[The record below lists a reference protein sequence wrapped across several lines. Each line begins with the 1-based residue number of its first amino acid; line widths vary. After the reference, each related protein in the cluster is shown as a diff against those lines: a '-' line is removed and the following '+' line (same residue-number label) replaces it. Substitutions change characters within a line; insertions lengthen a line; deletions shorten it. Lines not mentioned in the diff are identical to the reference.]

1 MATRPKMRKLVEKQI
16 AKAIEGDV
24 PAIKEILDR
33 VDGRVP
39 HAIAGDDDEGPINLV
54 VTWKCNSRPSTAV
67 LQLAMATN
75 VAVSFSVRVTVI
87 VEAAGTELRQ
97 TPRGCRGT
105 QGKRG
110 SAPGTLAGGRAVG
123 GLRLGGWRRAGLSVF
138 AGTDLYLLR
147 LSEFFELCQI
157 ARAES
162 GASSRRGSMSSS
174 ARSTSR

>member
-67 LQLAMATN
+67 LQL
-75 VAVSFSVRVTVI
+75 I
-87 VEAAGTELRQ
+87 VKQRQHHRILRHCQ
-97 TPRGCRGT
+97 EHLVGDPGNAD
-105 QGKRG
+105 
-110 SAPGTLAGGRAVG
+110 AP
-123 GLRLGGWRRAGLSVF
+123 
-138 AGTDLYLLR
+138 
-147 LSEFFELCQI
+147 
-157 ARAES
+157 
-162 GASSRRGSMSSS
+162 
-174 ARSTSR
+174 